1 MGGEQS
7 SIPTEVVAVE
17 NTSTTGFGTTDQ
29 AGSGQAT
36 MDQSTNQ
43 MQDMT
48 QQAKETASNLVD
60 QARTQVKTQLTNQK
74 EKAAESLGGVAEA
87 IRQTGSTLENQEQPM
102 PMGRYVNQA
111 ADVVD
116 NVAQYL
122 RTKDLDEMFHQAED
136 LARRRPAVFI
146 GAAFALGFMAA
157 RFLKSSG
164 SAASSSGFTGNGS
177 RQYGTGAYANNQ
189 FDAPYYQERETI
201 LEAQVH
207 EQQGYPH
214 KSPYET
220 AREMGIETPRT
231 GQAAGAGSYSG
242 YAASGGST
250 GMTSGLG
257 SSTSAGMDTDLNS
270 DLDDDD
276 LMADYTPSTS
286 TRSSDV

>member
-1 MGGEQS
+1 
-7 SIPTEVVAVE
+7 
-17 NTSTTGFGTTDQ
+17 
-29 AGSGQAT
+29 
-36 MDQSTNQ
+36 MDQTKNQ

-102 PMGRYVNQA
+102 PVGRYVNQA
-111 ADVVD
+111 ADVID

-164 SAASSSGFTGNGS
+164 SAASSGFTGNGA
-177 RQYGTGAYANNQ
+177 RQYGAGAYASNQ
-189 FDAPYYQERETI
+189 FGAPYYQERETI
-201 LEAQVH
+201 LEAQMH

-220 AREMGIETPRT
+220 AREMGIEAPRT
-231 GQAAGAGSYSG
+231 GQAAGAGGYSG

-250 GMTSGLG
+250 GMTSGMG
-257 SSTSAGMDTDLNS
+257 SSANAGMDTGLNS